1 MPERPR
7 QQVDVAPVAVTGR
20 TISVA
25 ANGDLQAAIDAAKP
39 GDAIALEPGAT
50 YRGPF
55 RLPRKDGDGWIV
67 IAPRSERGLPPPN
80 QRVNPSQAKAM
91 SGSLAASG
99 DAVIETDEGAHH
111 YRLVGLE
118 IAPADGVF
126 LRALVQIGAHEK
138 DAAALPHHIVIDRCY
153 LHGDPQQ
160 GTRRGVALNGRDSA
174 VVNSYFADFKEVG
187 ADSQA
192 IAGWNGAGPF
202 KIANNYLE
210 ASGENVMFGGADPTI
225 PDLVPAD
232 IEVIGN
238 QLSKP
243 LRWKEGHPS
252 FEGTA
257 WTVKNLFEL
266 KNARRVLVDGNL
278 MEYNWPHGQNG
289 FAILF
294 TVRNQ
299 DGGAPWSA
307 DRRRHLR
314 EQRRAARRGG
324 HEPARARRHPPQPAG
339 ASASRSS
346 TTSSSTSAGVW
357 GRGRLFQL
365 LDGVED
371 VTIEHNTAAP
381 RRRDHLGRRSH
392 AAPRVRVP
400 EQHRDGQ
407 RRRYRRRWHRQRA
420 ADARSLFPRRRRAPQ
435 RHRRRQR
442 RSLSARQ
449 LLPGLARARSA
460 SSEHSRRT
468 CGSRRRAR
476 SKAPAPTSAI
486 WALMS
491 RRCTR
496 SARSGRP
503 GREVSSLHHDLRRL
517 LAVASCSLA
526 YVYVGYPLVRV
537 AARAALAACTH
548 GSCAVRADGH
558 RDRRRAQRS
567 GPHCRASRQPA
578 RARLSAREAGDPA
591 RIRRIDGRDRRAR
604 ARYESAGVAVRAFHR
619 RRGKSAVVND
629 VVPAARGDIVVI
641 G

>member
-1 MPERPR
+1 MGYGMPSLLGGLTAVALGLTAFAGRFEPFQPFDVAQGRAAAATDGERRMPERPR

-20 TISVA
+20 TIQVP
-25 ANGDLQAAIDAAKP
+25 ANGDLQKAIDAARP

-67 IAPRSERGLPPPN
+67 IAPRTERGLPPPN
-80 QRVNPSQAKAM
+80 QRVAPSQAKAM
-91 SGSLAASG
+91 SRIVAASG

-153 LHGDPQQ
+153 LHGDARK

-210 ASGENVMFGGADPTI
+210 ASGENVMFGGSDPTI
-225 PDLVPAD
+225 PDMVPAD

-238 QLSKP
+238 HLSKP
-243 LRWKEGHPS
+243 LRWKEGDPS

-307 DRRRHLR
+307 IEDVTFVNNVVRHVAGGMNLLGR
-314 EQRRAARRGG
+314 DDIHRSQPARRIAILNNVFLDVG
-324 HEPARARRHPPQPAG
+324 
-339 ASASRSS
+339 
-346 TTSSSTSAGVW
+346 GVW
-357 GRGRLFQL
+357 GKGRLFQL

-371 VTIEHNTAAP
+371 VTIEHNTAAHGDGIIWAGDRTP
-381 RRRDHLGRRSH
+381 HRGFVFQNNIVIDNGAGIVAEGTGGGRPTLDRYFPGGVVRRNAIVGGSADRYPPDNFFPASLDQVGFTGAQPSN
-392 AAPRVRVP
+392 VR
-400 EQHRDGQ
+400 
-407 RRRYRRRWHRQRA
+407 
-420 ADARSLFPRRRRAPQ
+420 
-435 RHRRRQR
+435 
-442 RSLSARQ
+442 
-449 LLPGLARARSA
+449 LAA
-460 SSEHSRRT
+460 SSKFKGAGTDKRDLGANVE
-468 CGSRRRAR
+468 AL
-476 SKAPAPTSAI
+476 PT
-486 WALMS
+486 L
-491 RRCTR
+491 
-496 SARSGRP
+496 GP
-503 GREVSSLHHDLRRL
+503 
-517 LAVASCSLA
+517 
-526 YVYVGYPLVRV
+526 VG
-537 AARAALAACTH
+537 T
-548 GSCAVRADGH
+548 
-558 RDRRRAQRS
+558 
-567 GPHCRASRQPA
+567 
-578 RARLSAREAGDPA
+578 
-591 RIRRIDGRDRRAR
+591 
-604 ARYESAGVAVRAFHR
+604 AGVR
-619 RRGKSAVVND
+619 
-629 VVPAARGDIVVI
+629 
-641 G
+641 